1 MDFSEAMDCDL
12 FAHRK
17 VRDCGLHSPTQRRV
31 LYPETANVPIEHGD
45 SDFCLTWAA

>member
-12 FAHRK
+12 FARRK
-17 VRDCGLHSPTQRRV
+17 VRDCGAALANTKTL

-45 SDFCLTWAA
+45 SDFCLT